1 MNYTVTVEG
10 MSCQGCAK
18 SVKAAFAQLEGVQQV
33 DVNLETK
40 EATLTA
46 QTNLS
51 EERITQ
57 ALSDTSY
64 KVVAVNR

>member
-64 KVVAVNR
+64 KVVGVNR